1 MNQFSVLNKSGHLLL
16 KNFLNVSEKKLITKT
31 FFRIL
36 SKYLKIDKNFYKQNF
51 NNAVI
56 NKKMIDFRKNN
67 PKMFA
72 DFYDELGFPVTW
84 EDAGKERQLEI
95 SLKSES
101 GYFVTATLLADGND
115 IIIKDVWGNAQK
127 IKATR
132 GNLEMIKAWSEE
144 R

>member
-1 MNQFSVLNKSGHLLL
+1 M
-16 KNFLNVSEKKLITKT
+16 SETVMSAADRFMKKI
-31 FFRIL
+31 
-36 SKYLKIDKNFYKQNF
+36 S
-51 NNAVI
+51 
-56 NKKMIDFRKNN
+56 
-67 PKMFA
+67 
-72 DFYDELGFPVTW
+72 DFYDELGFPVAW

-132 GNLEMIKAWSEE
+132 GNLEMIKSWSVE

>member
-1 MNQFSVLNKSGHLLL
+1 M
-16 KNFLNVSEKKLITKT
+16 SEIVMTAADRFMKKI
-31 FFRIL
+31 
-36 SKYLKIDKNFYKQNF
+36 S
-51 NNAVI
+51 
-56 NKKMIDFRKNN
+56 
-67 PKMFA
+67 
-72 DFYDELGFPVTW
+72 DFYDDLGFPITW
-84 EDAGKERQLEI
+84 DDEGKERQLEI

-132 GNLEMIKAWSEE
+132 ANLEMIKSWSVS